1 MRRLL
6 LLACLA
12 LLPGCGVILGYA
24 GAQPLQVSTDPPG
37 AAVFVNEVA
46 HPAVTP
52 CTLELSPQET
62 YFLRVVLGDRKGH
75 RNVHKGLRVGV
86 AVCDGVF
93 TLGLGL
99 LVDYFTGALYGFEPA
114 VGFDLTRRQDLAPAP
129 KAAPCPICGEPRG
142 DTTPCP
148 HCGMR

>member
-1 MRRLL
+1 M
-6 LLACLA
+6 

-24 GAQPLQVSTDPPG
+24 GDQPLSVATDPAG

-46 HPAVTP
+46 ETAVTP
-52 CTLELSPQET
+52 CTLQLRPTQT

-75 RNVHKGLRVGV
+75 RSVHKGLRVGV

-93 TLGLGL
+93 TLGIGL
-99 LVDYFTGALYGFEPA
+99 LVDYFTGALYWFEPA
-114 VGFDLTRRQDLAPAP
+114 VHFDLNRRPEPETAR
-129 KAAPCPICGEPRG
+129 AAPCPICGEPRG
-142 DTTPCP
+142 AADPCP